1 MVQRK
6 IQKEVKTMTKKEYA
20 TKNIGMTFDFIKYLI
35 DHPEDIE
42 IIPDG
47 AELDFVD
54 KDMPVK
60 GGEEIKRRKIAR
72 YKVEHI
78 FEPIKV

>member
-1 MVQRK
+1 
-6 IQKEVKTMTKKEYA
+6 MTKKEYVS
-20 TKNIGMTFDFIKYLI
+20 NNLGMTFDFIKHLI

-54 KDMPVK
+54 KDTPVK
-60 GGEEIKRRKIAR
+60 EGEDIKRGKIAR